1 MGSSILANPIYYC
14 VDDPLTMINLN
25 QFFFQID
32 FSDKFHKRICRKC
45 LIKLEDIHQFA
56 CLAQKNQQIFIKYAE
71 ELKTTVNNSV
81 KLTKTAL
88 VSNEDI
94 TIFAYD
100 ELKLG
105 QVIKDQDLLKLILK
119 ALKWQCS
126 KRNQAIQIEKLKNTN
141 FHEVLANPD
150 LLRDADL
157 MQLLGPYVK
166 QDRNGNGGPKTPLRN
181 VQMNEKNV
189 EVLRIG
195 QASNEPFNASND
207 CTGDETSVEMEVVVD
222 PDLFFPY
229 DDDETRSAEEAV
241 ELEELKPLKCPTCP
255 ELLKTEQDLKEHI
268 LGHMIEKHEQDEL
281 NAEKEEEQIK
291 INKMLDELVPR
302 KRTRRKPTSSRFT
315 CPTCKKK
322 LSTKGNLKVHLET
335 HKPKGKFSCDKCGRM

>member
-1 MGSSILANPIYYC
+1 M
-14 VDDPLTMINLN
+14 
-25 QFFFQID
+25 
-32 FSDKFHKRICRKC
+32 
-45 LIKLEDIHQFA
+45 EDIHQFA

-81 KLTKTAL
+81 KLTKTPL

-105 QVIKDQDLLKLILK
+105 QVIKDHDLLKLILK
-119 ALKWQCS
+119 ALKWSHS
-126 KRNQAIQIEKLKNTN
+126 KRNQNSQIEKLKNTN

-150 LLRDADL
+150 LLRDTDL

-166 QDRNGNGGPKTPLRN
+166 QDRNGNGGPKNTIYRSVPD
-181 VQMNEKNV
+181 KNV
-189 EVLRIG
+189 EVLDLG
-195 QASNEPFNASND
+195 QTVNANND
-207 CTGDETSVEMEVVVD
+207 DTVDETSVEMEVVVD

-229 DDDETRSAEEAV
+229 DDDETRSAEETI

-255 ELLKTEQDLKEHI
+255 ELFKTEQELKEHI
-268 LGHMIEKHEQDEL
+268 LRHMMEKHEQDEL
-281 NAEKEEEQIK
+281 NAEKEASQVK
-291 INKMLDELVPR
+291 INEMLDELVPR
-302 KRTRRKPTSSRFT
+302 KRTRRKPTSSKFT

>member
-1 MGSSILANPIYYC
+1 MILTISNTISNENI
-14 VDDPLTMINLN
+14 VLHS
-25 QFFFQID
+25 QID

-71 ELKTTVNNSV
+71 ELKTTAVNDSV
-81 KLTKTAL
+81 KLNKTPL

-105 QVIKDQDLLKLILK
+105 QVIKDHDLLILILK
-119 ALKWQCS
+119 ALKWQFS
-126 KRNQAIQIEKLKNTN
+126 KRNQANQIERLKNSN
-141 FHEVLANPD
+141 FHEVLASPD

-157 MQLLGPYVK
+157 MQLLGPYLK
-166 QDRNGNGGPKTPLRN
+166 HDQNGNGGTKTRWN
-181 VQMNEKNV
+181 DDKNV
-189 EVLRIG
+189 ELLELN
-195 QASNEPFNASND
+195 SPND
-207 CTGDETSVEMEVVVD
+207 GTADETSVEMEVVVD

-229 DDDETRSAEEAV
+229 DDDETRSAEEAID
-241 ELEELKPLKCPTCP
+241 LEELKPLKCPTCP

-268 LGHMIEKHEQDEL
+268 LGHMLAKHEQDEL
-281 NAEKEEEQIK
+281 NAEKEEEKVKLKQI
-291 INKMLDELVPR
+291 LDELVPR

>member
-1 MGSSILANPIYYC
+1 M
-14 VDDPLTMINLN
+14 
-25 QFFFQID
+25 
-32 FSDKFHKRICRKC
+32 
-45 LIKLEDIHQFA
+45 EDIHQFA

-81 KLTKTAL
+81 KLNKTPL

-105 QVIKDQDLLKLILK
+105 QVIKDHDLLKLILK
-119 ALKWQCS
+119 ALKWQFTR
-126 KRNQAIQIEKLKNTN
+126 RNQTSQIEKLKNTN
-141 FHEVLANPD
+141 FHEVLASPD

-157 MQLLGPYVK
+157 MQLLGPYIK
-166 QDRNGNGGPKTPLRN
+166 QDRNGNGGPKTSLIRN
-181 VQMNEKNV
+181 ATTVPAIADKNV
-189 EVLRIG
+189 EVVELSDPDKEP
-195 QASNEPFNASND
+195 SNSND
-207 CTGDETSVEMEVVVD
+207 DNTADETSVEMEVVVD

-229 DDDETRSAEEAV
+229 DDDETRSAEEAI
-241 ELEELKPLKCPTCP
+241 EIEELKPLKCPTCP

-268 LGHMIEKHEQDEL
+268 LGHMMEKHEQDEL
-281 NAEKEEEQIK
+281 NAEKEYEEEELK
-291 INKMLDELVPR
+291 IRDILDELVPR

-335 HKPKGKFSCDKCGRM
+335 HKPKGKFACDKCGRM